1 MLNTCITYPVRKENT
16 MNLIELEKEL
26 EKHKIIQ
33 SFKDGVIDGFFKG
46 IRSTHN
52 SHHYYNQGYDFGL
65 VMWNKQQGDDK

>member
-1 MLNTCITYPVRKENT
+1 MSKYLISAYMFYKWNNTDTLNSV
-16 MNLIELEKEL
+16 L
-26 EKHKIIQ
+26 
-33 SFKDGVIDGFFKG
+33 DGFFKG